1 MLNGLATSQP
11 AYSTPRLAPPLLQ
24 THHYKMN
31 QAETPDRAARARVI
45 AYYLPQYHPIVENDE
60 QWGPG
65 FTEWTNVGK
74 APAMFPGHY
83 QPRVPRDFGYYD
95 LRVAETREAQARMA
109 EEYGVEAFCYYH
121 YWFAG
126 HRLLERPFN
135 EVLESGKPD
144 FPFCLCWANHSWTG
158 IWLGSPEHLIME
170 QTYPGMDDHY
180 QHFQYLLK
188 AFKDKRYVTVDGKP
202 FFAVYAPKDI
212 PNVKQVTDMWREE
225 AHKAGLPGLHLVGI
239 NQLEV
244 WKPEPDGFDASI
256 AERLPPRHGKVSK
269 RLPRTA
275 LHHRLRRKPNPTIYT
290 YEEAID
296 FMVRPKG
303 PDHEDYPVVLPNW
316 DNTPRSGANGLV
328 LHNSTPELFRKH
340 LRKALHRVEKVD
352 EQHRIVILKAWN
364 EWGEGNY
371 IEPDQRHGRAYLDV
385 LKEELYS

>member
-1 MLNGLATSQP
+1 
-11 AYSTPRLAPPLLQ
+11 
-24 THHYKMN
+24 MN
-31 QAETPDRAARARVI
+31 QAVTPDRAARARVI
-45 AYYLPQYHPIVENDE
+45 AYYLPQYHPIVENDQ

-95 LRVAETREAQARMA
+95 LRVAETREAQARVA

-121 YWFAG
+121 YWFGG

-135 EVLESGKPD
+135 EVLESGEPD

-158 IWLGSPEHLIME
+158 IWLGSPNEIIVE

-212 PNVKQVTDMWREE
+212 PNVRQVTDMWREE
-225 AHKAGLPGLHLVGI
+225 AHKIGLPGLHLVGI
-239 NQLEV
+239 NQLEI

-256 AERLPPRHGKVSK
+256 AERLPPRHGKISK
-269 RLPRTA
+269 RMPRTA
-275 LHHRLRRKPNPTIYT
+275 LHHRLRRKANPTIYT

-303 PDHEDYPVVLPNW
+303 PDHEDYPVVIPNW
-316 DNTPRSGANGLV
+316 DNTPRSGSNGLV

-352 EQHRIVILKAWN
+352 EQHRIIILKAWN

-371 IEPDQRHGRAYLDV
+371 IEPDQRHGRGYLDV